1 MLSAFQNFHAISA
14 IISFKLK
21 ISSWKLNQNGDTPN
35 GNQKNLFPNQN
46 LPCSRSSLGTSRKCQ
61 VFRYRKRQ
69 EIPRGTCWESQW
81 SL

>member
-35 GNQKNLFPNQN
+35 GNQKLISKSEPPMQSFQ
-46 LPCSRSSLGTSRKCQ
+46 
-61 VFRYRKRQ
+61 FRD
-69 EIPRGTCWESQW
+69 
-81 SL
+81 